1 MLSWKRVTSLLF
13 VLLPLL
19 LTSPAFS
26 QNTEMVQV
34 GPPPFRRAEPPAQ
47 SASAEELEGR
57 GDQLRSE
64 KNYLDA
70 IDYYQAAMVK
80 TGGTASLMNKMG
92 ICDLMLQ
99 RYREARKNFSR
110 AVKTDHN
117 HSDAYNNLGVV
128 YYEQR
133 DYGKAIKSYE
143 KAVSLNA
150 WASYYSNLG
159 AAYFAKK
166 QFDKAAL
173 SYSKALE
180 LDPDIFERT
189 SRAGV
194 QAQLPSPDDRARYD
208 YVLAKLYAQMGIADR
223 SLRYLKKAMEDGY
236 KDIGN
241 VYKDH
246 EFTELRKDPRFSELM
261 AAKTTAVPE

>member
-1 MLSWKRVTSLLF
+1 MLSWKRVTSVVFLIS
-13 VLLPLL
+13 PLL
-19 LTSPAFS
+19 LTSPVFS
-26 QNTEMVQV
+26 QTEMVQV
-34 GPPPFRRAEPPAQ
+34 GPPPFRRAEPPAP
-47 SASAEELEGR
+47 SASPEELEGR

-70 IDYYQAAMVK
+70 MDYYLAAGDKAGVK
-80 TGGTASLMNKMG
+80 ANLLNKMG

-99 RYREARKNFSR
+99 RYKDARRNFSR
-110 AVKTDHN
+110 AVKADHN

-166 QFDKAAL
+166 QFEKAAYN
-173 SYSKALE
+173 YSKALE

-208 YVLAKLYAQMGIADR
+208 YVLAKLYAQMGVADR

-236 KDIGN
+236 KDIAN
-241 VYKDH
+241 VYKDR
-246 EFTELRKDPRFSELM
+246 EFSEVRKDPRFTELM
-261 AAKTTAVPE
+261 AAKTTAIPE